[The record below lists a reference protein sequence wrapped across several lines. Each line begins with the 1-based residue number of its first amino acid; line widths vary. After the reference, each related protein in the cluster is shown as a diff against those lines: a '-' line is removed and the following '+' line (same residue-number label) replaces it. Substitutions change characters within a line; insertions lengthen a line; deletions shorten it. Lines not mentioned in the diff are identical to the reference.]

1 MTYLLHSV
9 LHPVTK
15 TSRHQTTVKW
25 RTQSPDF
32 HEQFVYNSG
41 SVDHLAKQSL
51 HLTVWDRERGRP
63 DEYIGEHKDIPQMMA
78 PKTTLGWLLFLL
90 SDKSFQPERYE
101 ALTRLKNLIGGDT
114 IVHTRQN

>member
-1 MTYLLHSV
+1 MQVTHLLRSV

-15 TSRHQTTVKW
+15 TSRHETTVKW

-51 HLTVWDRERGRP
+51 HLTVWDREKGRP
-63 DEYIGEHKDIPQMMA
+63 DKYIGEDMQDRVTTYNGKMIP
-78 PKTTLGWLLFLL
+78 LFHF
-90 SDKSFQPERYE
+90 FQVE
-101 ALTRLKNLIGGDT
+101 
-114 IVHTRQN
+114 

>member
-1 MTYLLHSV
+1 MTYLPHSV

-51 HLTVWDRERGRP
+51 HLTVWDREKGRP
-63 DEYIGEHKDIPQMMA
+63 DEYIGEETHC
-78 PKTTLGWLLFLL
+78 TNLFVL
-90 SDKSFQPERYE
+90 SFNKNH
-101 ALTRLKNLIGGDT
+101 LKVFT
-114 IVHTRQN
+114 V